1 MCNVT
6 VTFIKTACDI
16 LSKPFPYMKYIKS
29 TAAVNLLYGIIYQ
42 VMDYGKWITRLLC
55 LNRLSGLL

>member
-42 VMDYGKWITRLLC
+42 VMEYGKWIT
-55 LNRLSGLL
+55 